1 MGART
6 GIKLYAWQENDHNEP
21 HLDEGGLE
29 DDMRICSRWL
39 LAVML
44 LVLTSASWAHHG
56 WSAYDNQNELTL
68 TGTVVTAVFEW
79 PHAEVV
85 IDTGEKQWR
94 VVLAPP
100 SRTRARGLL
109 PERVTEGATVTVVGY
124 PHRVDE
130 VELRAERIIAGDET
144 IELR

>member
-1 MGART
+1 
-6 GIKLYAWQENDHNEP
+6 
-21 HLDEGGLE
+21 
-29 DDMRICSRWL
+29 MRSYSRWL
-39 LAVML
+39 LAA
-44 LVLTSASWAHHG
+44 VLWVLASVAWAHHG

-68 TGTVVTAVFEW
+68 TGTVVSAVFEW

-109 PERVTEGATVTVVGY
+109 PEWVTEGATVTVVGY

-130 VELRAERIIAGDET
+130 VELRAERIIVGDEA